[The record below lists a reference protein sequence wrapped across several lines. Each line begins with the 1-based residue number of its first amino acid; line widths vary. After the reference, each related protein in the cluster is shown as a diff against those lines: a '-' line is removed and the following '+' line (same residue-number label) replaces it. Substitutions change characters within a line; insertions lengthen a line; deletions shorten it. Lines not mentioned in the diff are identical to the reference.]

1 VYDSAGAER
10 TDAHAVTGTLVAV
23 TNAGTT
29 VNLVGDAAF
38 TSATSYVCT
47 GSGIGAIQTNMR
59 YAFTYVSGSQFVI
72 RNNGSGGGS
81 ADSAYMCLGN

>member
-1 VYDSAGAER
+1 MRAP
-10 TDAHAVTGTLVAV
+10 
-23 TNAGTT
+23 T